1 MTFASN
7 CSLNS
12 YPTALNNSAG
22 EGVQIIC
29 VGLMRTGLRSLRKA
43 LETLGYNQMYD
54 ADQIVSTF
62 ELWDNI
68 MKNDSMD
75 VHTFPNIFQGA
86 KVAMGMPVF
95 VFWEKILEFYPHA
108 KVILTIRDEDEWVKS
123 VLNAKAMM
131 DNNMPGAPLALR
143 GLLGTW
149 EGFLAPSYHKYCEV
163 LRFAWGVTLGGL
175 PMRGGALNE
184 MIVRGSFR
192 KHNTYVRSMLE
203 GKTTSNG
210 EQQLLVYNVR
220 DGWAPLCDFLGVQI
234 PSEEIPAVLQVPYF
248 PGQGDA
254 VDRQEVDMVEADLL
268 VPDSVF
274 GLRMRQE
281 LRRGLA
287 VTVLV
292 VALVLAVPA
301 MLAVRWQALQG
312 LLALFL
318 VVVLAIAWEVYVVM
332 HTVVMRVDALVV
344 LPLMMKSLLIA
355 TCLQACFITYGFLKE
370 QMVTQD
376 RIASPL
382 LILSARLM
390 SVFCGMIA
398 LVATEGRIHF
408 GGVPLKSFVYF
419 SVTNEG
425 STWAGYEMLK
435 YVSFPVH
442 VMAKSCTLLPN
453 MLMGKMLNGTSYQWS
468 QYGQAIAA
476 MVCVTIMHLSE
487 GHKEGG
493 QHKQIAK
500 SEMSDFTKFI
510 FGASL
515 LILFFACDSFTSQWQ
530 TSLYAKHKNLTKTQM
545 MVCGNLVGLSIT
557 LISITAQ
564 FGKVR
569 ESVAVVMAD
578 GAVLGRLVL
587 LGLSAAMGQ
596 FCIYTAIKI
605 LGPLAFNWIMT
616 TRQLLSVLI
625 SLVLFGH
632 GVSVTKFTCIF
643 VVFAIMSAKHLAK
656 AGTAFKKHAK
666 CKARSQSKVSRPHS
680 ETPPCPRSP
689 LITDGTSQDI
699 REWQNEYGNARQASQ
714 AAATGN
720 SINSGL
726 DATIKKEE

>member
-1 MTFASN
+1 
-7 CSLNS
+7 
-12 YPTALNNSAG
+12 
-22 EGVQIIC
+22 
-29 VGLMRTGLRSLRKA
+29 MRTGLRSLRKA
-43 LETLGYNQMYD
+43 LETLGHNQIYD
-54 ADQIVSTF
+54 PEQIVSTF
-62 ELWDNI
+62 ELWDDI
-68 MKNDSMD
+68 MKNDNMD
-75 VHTFPNIFQGA
+75 AHTCRNIFQGA

-95 VFWEKILEFYPHA
+95 VFWEQILAFYPNA

-123 VLNAKAMM
+123 VLNAKTMM
-131 DNNMPGAPLALR
+131 DNEMPGAPLALR
-143 GLLGTW
+143 GLLGIW
-149 EGFLAPSYHKYCEV
+149 EGFLAPSYHKFCEV

-175 PMRGGALNE
+175 PMSGEVLNE
-184 MIVRGSFR
+184 MIVRGSYR
-192 KHNTYVRSMLE
+192 RHNVYVRSILE
-203 GKTTSNG
+203 GKATSKG

-220 DGWAPLCDFLGVQI
+220 DGWAPLCDFLGARI
-234 PSEEIPAVLQVPYF
+234 PSEEFPAVLEVPYF
-248 PGQGDA
+248 PGHRDA
-254 VDRQEVDMVEADLL
+254 ADGQEFDQLEADLL

-292 VALVLAVPA
+292 VALVVAVPA
-301 MLAVRWQALQG
+301 VLAVRWQALQG
-312 LLALFL
+312 LLALF
-318 VVVLAIAWEVYVVM
+318 VVVLLAIAWEVYVVM

-376 RIASPL
+376 HIASPL

-390 SVFCGMIA
+390 SVFCGMVA
-398 LVATEGRIHF
+398 LIATEGRIHF
-408 GGVPLKSFVYF
+408 GGVPLQSFVYF

-442 VMAKSCTLLPN
+442 VMAKSCTLLPS
-453 MLMGKMLNGTSYQWS
+453 MLMGKLLNGTSYQWS

-493 QHKQIAK
+493 GHKQVAK
-500 SEMSDFTKFI
+500 SEISDFTKFV

-515 LILFFACDSFTSQWQ
+515 LVLFFACDSFTSQWQ
-530 TSLYAKHKNLTKTQM
+530 TSLYSKHKNLTKTQM
-545 MVCGNLVGLSIT
+545 MVCGNLVGLCIT

-564 FGKVR
+564 FSRVR
-569 ESVAVVMAD
+569 ESVALVLAD
-578 GAVLGRLVL
+578 SAVLGRLVL

-605 LGPLAFNWIMT
+605 LGPLAFTWIMT

-632 GVSVTKFTCIF
+632 GVSVTKLTCIF
-643 VVFAIMSAKHLAK
+643 IVFAVMSSKQLAK
-656 AGTAFKKHAK
+656 AGTAFKNRAK
-666 CKARSQSKVSRPHS
+666 CKARSQAKARP
-680 ETPPCPRSP
+680 
-689 LITDGTSQDI
+689 GKDI
-699 REWQNEYGNARQASQ
+699 RQWLNEQAVRRASQ
-714 AAATGN
+714 AAINVN
-720 SINSGL
+720 SVEVS
-726 DATIKKEE
+726 TKKEA